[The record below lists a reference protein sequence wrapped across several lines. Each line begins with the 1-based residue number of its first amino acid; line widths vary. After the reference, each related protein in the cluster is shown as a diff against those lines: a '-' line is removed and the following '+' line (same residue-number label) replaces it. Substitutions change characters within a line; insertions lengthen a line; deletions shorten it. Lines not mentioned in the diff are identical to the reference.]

1 MGVPGKSL
9 RSRQVTSEILCVPHH
24 RQELALVKRN
34 FPLEAS
40 PSLNLQLNP
49 QISPSN
55 TINTCHEEG
64 KEIESTVEGRQPGQ
78 DSPAGL
84 EWRRAVHVI
93 VLRAVIFF

>member
-9 RSRQVTSEILCVPHH
+9 RSRQVPSEILCV
-24 RQELALVKRN
+24 
-34 FPLEAS
+34 
-40 PSLNLQLNP
+40 P

-64 KEIESTVEGRQPGQ
+64 KELGKTVEERQPGQ
-78 DSPAGL
+78 DSPAGV

-93 VLRAVIFF
+93 ELSSVIFF